1 MSFIAEPNIY
11 EIRHHFIQE
20 LVEKGEIKLQF
31 YKTGE
36 QPANIFTK
44 AILPEK
50 FINFRQQLRV
60 QGFSN

>member
-31 YKTGE
+31 CKMDR
-36 QPANIFTK
+36 QLADIFTK
-44 AILPEK
+44 AIPIEK
-50 FINFRQQLRV
+50 FINFIQQLG
-60 QGFSN
+60 GFSN